1 MFEEPLEKQ
10 CTVMYLCMAVLSLVH
25 VTMVGGPLEEL
36 NERVKT
42 GGSAS
47 REDMRANCM
56 FVSTLGP
63 STCIHS

>member
-1 MFEEPLEKQ
+1 
-10 CTVMYLCMAVLSLVH
+10 MYSDVSMALLPLVH

-56 FVSTLGP
+56 FSSTSGP
-63 STCIHS
+63 SICKIIH